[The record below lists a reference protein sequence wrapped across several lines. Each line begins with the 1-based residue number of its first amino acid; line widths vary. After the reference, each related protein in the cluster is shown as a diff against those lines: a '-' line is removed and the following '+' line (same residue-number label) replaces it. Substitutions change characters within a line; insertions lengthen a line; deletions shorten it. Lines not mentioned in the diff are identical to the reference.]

1 MTRTAVS
8 RPGAF
13 HSSHRSRGRGLG
25 SDAGVAV
32 AEFVIV
38 AALLSLVFLAVIQLG
53 LAMHVRNTV
62 IDSAVAGARLA
73 SLPDAAPREGAEL
86 TQQLISEAVSSRY
99 AERIDVD
106 YSTHGGE
113 DIVTVTVTTPV
124 PVIGLLGPTGTWQ
137 LSGRAL
143 VEDIDG

>member
-1 MTRTAVS
+1 MARSADSRTGSSCS
-8 RPGAF
+8 RSDLGF
-13 HSSHRSRGRGLG
+13 RS
-25 SDAGVAV
+25 DDGVAV
-32 AEFVIV
+32 AEFVMV

-86 TQQLISEAVSSRY
+86 TQQLISDAVSSRY

-106 YSTHGGE
+106 YSTVGGE

>member
-1 MTRTAVS
+1 MARTADS
-8 RPGAF
+8 RTG
-13 HSSHRSRGRGLG
+13 SSRSGLG
-25 SDAGVAV
+25 FRSDDGVAV
-32 AEFVIV
+32 AEFVMV
-38 AALLSLVFLAVIQLG
+38 AALLSLVFLAFIQLG

-86 TQQLISEAVSSRY
+86 TQQLISDAVSSRY
-99 AERIDVD
+99 AERIEVEF
-106 YSTHGGE
+106 STVGGE